1 MVANSPFDLKP
12 DLLSK
17 DHESP
22 GVSGFGL
29 SWTVLRQGPEPLGN
43 GGRDEEIPAPNP
55 SARSLA
61 PSRVSYVRGDSE
73 ALPQDSGEEGSGR
86 GSLIS

>member
-1 MVANSPFDLKP
+1 MAANSPFDLKL
-12 DLLSK
+12 DLLSR

-29 SWTVLRQGPEPLGN
+29 SWTVLRQGPEPLGK

-73 ALPQDSGEEGSGR
+73 LSPKTQGRRGAVGAL
-86 GSLIS
+86 